1 MKERGDVR
9 ERVLFRGEG
18 SWKKKKKKEEVMFD
32 LKSMYKTVVGLLMDV
47 NSSINKVMC
56 YMYIVDKH

>member
-1 MKERGDVR
+1 MR

-18 SWKKKKKKEEVMFD
+18 SWKKKKKEEEVMFGIQ
-32 LKSMYKTVVGLLMDV
+32 SMYKTVVGLLMDV
-47 NSSINKVMC
+47 NSSINKVMY

>member
-1 MKERGDVR
+1 MR
-9 ERVLFRGEG
+9 ERVLIKGEG

-32 LKSMYKTVVGLLMDV
+32 LKSVCKTVVGLLMDV

-56 YMYIVDKH
+56 YIYIVDKH

>member
-1 MKERGDVR
+1 MR
-9 ERVLFRGEG
+9 ERVLIRGEG